1 MELVNQLRIGV
12 GIDTGRY
19 GHRATFLRPDR
30 RTAAEP
36 LDFGESP
43 EGYEQLAH
51 VLKLLQSRHADCQ
64 VHVHIDAAGQY
75 AENLQQFL
83 RGLQPAVSV
92 SVGEPK
98 RNKDYHAAI
107 SPKRKTDA
115 TESYA
120 MARFAVAESPVATS
134 GLSGELLA
142 VREITSRLQVK
153 VRDATRAANRLH
165 NLLARV
171 FPELAN
177 LAPQLTA
184 SWVLTLLAKYPTPQ
198 KIARAHVATIKRIPY
213 APEKKINAIH
223 QAAGKSI
230 GCLQGAAAESLAR
243 LAVEE
248 VQDVAQQRKKLEKLL
263 ENAYDALPASGHLQ
277 LTTISGIGLATAAVL
292 TSKIVSIDRFSD
304 AEKLVGYFGVFPRQH
319 ASGVD
324 KNGKPNPSKTHRM
337 SQQGNDLARSYLYSA
352 AKTAIRCNP
361 AVRALYKR
369 LRARGTRGDVAMGHC
384 MRKLLHLVFAVW
396 KTNKPFDPNHHR
408 WEDPAP
414 TAIDQATPTREDEEA
429 ALEAD
434 GHQQEA
440 AKEKAVGHNRDI
452 SSDRSV
458 VTTASDIV
466 DLSEASVKQADAVS
480 HHHSVDYQ
488 FVRSQIT
495 LERML
500 EHLGLLNT
508 LRPAGAEM
516 RGPCPL
522 HARADKRR
530 RDFSVN
536 LKKNVFCC
544 FHPSCEARGNQ
555 LDLWAKLHDQTIFQ
569 AAQDL
574 IETFSLSATRTEK
587 RSP

>member
-142 VREITSRLQVK
+142 VCEVTSRLQVK

-184 SWVLTLLAKYPTPQ
+184 SWVLT
-198 KIARAHVATIKRIPY
+198 
-213 APEKKINAIH
+213 
-223 QAAGKSI
+223 
-230 GCLQGAAAESLAR
+230 
-243 LAVEE
+243 
-248 VQDVAQQRKKLEKLL
+248 
-263 ENAYDALPASGHLQ
+263 
-277 LTTISGIGLATAAVL
+277 
-292 TSKIVSIDRFSD
+292 
-304 AEKLVGYFGVFPRQH
+304 
-319 ASGVD
+319 
-324 KNGKPNPSKTHRM
+324 
-337 SQQGNDLARSYLYSA
+337 
-352 AKTAIRCNP
+352 
-361 AVRALYKR
+361 
-369 LRARGTRGDVAMGHC
+369 DVAMGHC